1 MEHAEIGRARAN
13 ALLTN
18 GVITAGF
25 VALMLCAGLWP
36 FTFAPSNNAVF
47 DKKGGISFSRPAA
60 IFDADTLNPAEKAVL
75 AESTVTIAIRVSPSG
90 ESPWFISQIVTFT
103 DGNRLCAIVGQW
115 KSHLVLKT
123 FPDRTRAGREPSA
136 EVAVRNILNA
146 GTTRDIVIVTGRA
159 GTKIFV
165 DNHHALDD
173 QDFRLFP
180 GRAGGPL
187 RLSLGGSLS
196 GKYTWNGTLFC
207 FSLIAGDASE
217 RLTNSANAAPCAA
230 CEGERKQG
238 AIMGFSFEEPGSL
251 VRNCAGVR
259 HSLVIR
265 DRFPVIGGNVLVP
278 FWDDFTNDA
287 SYYSDIAVNLLGFIP
302 FGFFLARF
310 LSQVNGMG
318 RRRVVAAVVAAGFVL
333 SLGIELSQVFLPG
346 RSSQLSDLICN
357 TIGSFA
363 GAHLCFRL
371 SLFHPRQP
379 ARK

>member
-1 MEHAEIGRARAN
+1 MDPPEIGRARTN

-25 VALMLCAGLWP
+25 VGLMLCAGLWP
-36 FTFAPSNNAVF
+36 FTFAPSNNVSF
-47 DKKGGISFSRPAA
+47 DKKAGGISFLRPAA
-60 IFDADTLNPAEKAVL
+60 VYDADTLNAAERTEL
-75 AESTVTIAIRVSPSG
+75 AESTVTIAIRVSPSS
-90 ESPWFISQIVTFT
+90 ESPWFISQIVSCT
-103 DGNRLCAIVGQW
+103 DGNRLCAVVGQW

-123 FPDRTRAGREPSA
+123 FPDRTAVGNGPKR
-136 EVAVRNILNA
+136 EVAVRDILNA
-146 GTTRDIVIVTGRA
+146 GTARTIVIVTGPR
-159 GTKIFV
+159 GTRIFV
-165 DNHHALDD
+165 DKQESLNDE
-173 QDFRLFP
+173 DFRLFS
-180 GRAGGPL
+180 GGTRGPL
-187 RLSLGGSLS
+187 RFALGGSLS
-196 GKYTWNGTLFC
+196 GKYTWNGTLSC
-207 FSLIAGDASE
+207 FALFTGDASV
-217 RLTNSANAAPCAA
+217 RLMSNASAAPCPA
-230 CEGERKQG
+230 CAGREEGEIIG
-238 AIMGFSFEEPGSL
+238 YSFEKPDSL
-251 VRNCAGVR
+251 ARNCSGVR
-259 HSLVIR
+259 HALVIR
-265 DRFPVIGGNVLVP
+265 SRFPIIGGNVLVP

>member
-159 GTKIFV
+159 GQKSSWTI
-165 DNHHALDD
+165 
-173 QDFRLFP
+173 
-180 GRAGGPL
+180 
-187 RLSLGGSLS
+187 
-196 GKYTWNGTLFC
+196 TM
-207 FSLIAGDASE
+207 
-217 RLTNSANAAPCAA
+217 RLTIRTSGCFPAARAVRCA
-230 CEGERKQG
+230 
-238 AIMGFSFEEPGSL
+238 
-251 VRNCAGVR
+251 
-259 HSLVIR
+259 
-265 DRFPVIGGNVLVP
+265 FP
-278 FWDDFTNDA
+278 WA
-287 SYYSDIAVNLLGFIP
+287 
-302 FGFFLARF
+302 
-310 LSQVNGMG
+310 
-318 RRRVVAAVVAAGFVL
+318 
-333 SLGIELSQVFLPG
+333 G
-346 RSSQLSDLICN
+346 RSAASIHG
-357 TIGSFA
+357 T
-363 GAHLCFRL
+363 AHF
-371 SLFHPRQP
+371 SVFP
-379 ARK
+379 